1 MSQEQELWRLE
12 EQFWV
17 GDAAFYERTLAP
29 EAFMVLP
36 APAGVLDRAA
46 TIESIRSASRW
57 QNVSFR
63 QKHYAA
69 SAADIVV
76 LAYAVQADRGSKDS
90 TYAAQC
96 SSTYV
101 RASGSW
107 QLALHHQTPAGQ
119 ANGGRPYPFIQ
130 AEPVSSLRSK
140 CVAGVV
146 VLASGQR
153 VAGRLNSSVRCRG
166 KLCRLS

>member
-29 EAFMVLP
+29 ESFMVLP
-36 APAGVLDRAA
+36 APAGVLEPAA

-57 QNVSFR
+57 QNVSFI

-69 SAADIVV
+69 STADIVV
-76 LAYAVQADRGSKDS
+76 LAYVVQADRGSGNS
-90 TYAAQC
+90 AYAAQC

-101 RASGSW
+101 RIGGNW
-107 QLALHHQTPAGQ
+107 RLALHHQTPAGQ
-119 ANGGRPYPFIQ
+119 ANEGR
-130 AEPVSSLRSK
+130 A
-140 CVAGVV
+140 
-146 VLASGQR
+146 
-153 VAGRLNSSVRCRG
+153 
-166 KLCRLS
+166 